1 MTVSPGLAIRVSA
14 YASIVLLLASDGWD
28 QSRAGTLPRFDDYK
42 VSEIFAGTPAAPKFL
57 TGMEQSYADQIRD
70 GVEQGYGVLRGGKE
84 EKGANFAGHLIVIQW
99 GCGSP
104 CMRMA
109 VVDART
115 GDVHYPPISFE
126 GIGAQSF
133 DLPLLT
139 LPDSVPQNP
148 VVQFRLSSG
157 LFIVKASLG
166 RLGRH
171 DPSVYYFLW
180 HTDRWVL
187 LRRVPLSKL

>member
-1 MTVSPGLAIRVSA
+1 M
-14 YASIVLLLASDGWD
+14 
-28 QSRAGTLPRFDDYK
+28 
-42 VSEIFAGTPAAPKFL
+42 
-57 TGMEQSYADQIRD
+57 QSYADQIRD
-70 GVEQGYGVLRGGKE
+70 GVERGYGVFRGGKE

-115 GDVHYPPISFE
+115 GDVYYPPISFD
-126 GIGAQSF
+126 GVGAQSF

-148 VVQFRLSSG
+148 VVQFRLNSG
-157 LFIVKASLG
+157 LMIIKASPSQLG
-166 RLGRH
+166 HH
-171 DPSVYYFLW
+171 DPYGYYFLW
-180 HTDRWVL
+180 HMNQWML
-187 LRRVPLSKL
+187 LRRAPLSKL

>member
-1 MTVSPGLAIRVSA
+1 MTISPRRAIRVST
-14 YASIVLLLASDGWD
+14 YASLVLLLASFGWG
-28 QSRAGTLPRFDDYK
+28 QSRSGTLPGFDDNP
-42 VSEIFAGTPAAPKFL
+42 VREIFAGTPAAPKL
-57 TGMEQSYADQIRD
+57 LAGMQSYADQIRD
-70 GVEQGYGVLRGGKE
+70 GVERGYGVFRGGKE

-115 GDVHYPPISFE
+115 GDVYYPPISFD
-126 GIGAQSF
+126 GVGAQSF

-148 VVQFRLSSG
+148 VVQFRLNSG
-157 LFIVKASLG
+157 LMIIKASPSQLG
-166 RLGRH
+166 HH
-171 DPSVYYFLW
+171 DPYGYYFLW
-180 HTDRWVL
+180 HMNQWML
-187 LRRVPLSKL
+187 LRRAPLSKL